1 MKLTNVFNSL
11 ITEYYDSEKLYGR
24 EILIKRLNMKNQ
36 KGFFIAP
43 KGVREY
49 IQNLPH
55 IDCVD
60 SEGNKQICTKI
71 PEFMYIYLSGRY

>member
-1 MKLTNVFNSL
+1 MKLFNVFNSL
-11 ITEYYDSEKLYGR
+11 ITEHYDSEKLYNR
-24 EILIKRLNMKNQ
+24 ELMVKKLNMKNQ

-43 KGVREY
+43 KEIRSY
-49 IQNLPH
+49 IQSLPH

-71 PEFMYIYLSGRY
+71 PEVMYVYLSGRY